1 MEDFKILFWVL
12 AIAIYIF
19 SQIREVIKKARKNSP
34 APAKRVVQPPKPVI
48 TQSYSKPARKPYVS
62 PSEKGNTRKK
72 STYGDIPIEEELL
85 GKEIISR
92 EAFYKST
99 HTPATLVNYDNS
111 ADNLSESKSVFGVDE
126 HLTPYTL
133 KDRYKHPLLK
143 FLSDQNNL
151 RNAFVAGEVL
161 NKKQF

>member
-12 AIAIYIF
+12 AIGIYIF
-19 SQIREVIKKARKNSP
+19 SQIREVIKKARKNTPVP
-34 APAKRVVQPPKPVI
+34 APKTAQPKPAI
-48 TQSYSKPARKPYVS
+48 TQTYSKPVRKPYVS
-62 PSEKGNTRKK
+62 PSSGENTRKK

-99 HTPATLVNYDNS
+99 HSQVERVNYDNS
-111 ADNLSESKSVFGVDE
+111 LNNLSESKSVFGVDE

-133 KDRYKHPLLK
+133 KEKYKHPLLR

-161 NKKQF
+161 NKKPY

>member
-12 AIAIYIF
+12 AIGIYIF
-19 SQIREVIKKARKNSP
+19 SQIREVIKKARKNAPVP
-34 APAKRVVQPPKPVI
+34 APKTAQPKPVI
-48 TQSYSKPARKPYVS
+48 NQSYSKPVRKPYVS
-62 PSEKGNTRKK
+62 PSLSENTRKK
-72 STYGDIPIEEELL
+72 STYGDIPFEEELL

-99 HTPATLVNYDNS
+99 HTPSERVNYDNS
-111 ADNLSESKSVFGVDE
+111 SSSLSEYKSVFGVDE

-133 KDRYKHPLLK
+133 KEKYKHPLLK